1 MKQSFKKYGVALL
14 ILLLLCMCIYLFVLL
29 ITNRS
34 LPVVAMSILSLLLIG
49 VFPVIF
55 LYIIV
60 QSENTE
66 AWKAEEQK
74 LEGCIKQAMEEKTE
88 TLERNSGILELMLS
102 NMKEL
107 RAFYQLSRR
116 QARGAFFLAVTM

>member
-1 MKQSFKKYGVALL
+1 
-14 ILLLLCMCIYLFVLL
+14 MCIYLFVLL

-102 NMKEL
+102 NMNEL

-116 QARGAFFLAVTM
+116 QSRGAFFLAVTMCLIG